1 MSINVRPLIVESNL
15 RVIKAFE
22 KTYTE
27 IANNLSKS
35 LSYNH
40 NPEFTVITIYLIY
53 KYLDHKFE
61 ELRADIQN
69 TVNDETDYLYYLGYG
84 IGLMSFYDST
94 GTSYTV
100 KSVLK
105 EVPSLVDRET
115 LVQIKN
121 VTMADLL
128 QVTRNTELS
137 IKQFIRDTMTKHLNI
152 RNLQNMGR
160 EDLYKKLISDL
171 NGTKLQQAVK
181 DNMIAIVDKAG
192 RRWKVDNYVEMVART
207 KAQEI
212 VTDGMK
218 EYVNN
223 NDGHGDLA
231 RIPVNPA
238 TVDACLDFEG
248 LIISMTGATEGYKT
262 YAELKRTNL
271 IFHPSCRH
279 TPIPYHSYNDIPAD
293 VLNRHEKVSK
303 GLE

>member
-1 MSINVRPLIVESNL
+1 MSINARPLIVESNL
-15 RVIKAFE
+15 RVVRAFE

-40 NPEFTVITIYLIY
+40 NPEFTLISIYLIY
-53 KYLDHKFE
+53 KYLDRKFE
-61 ELRADIQN
+61 ELRADIQ
-69 TVNDETDYLYYLGYG
+69 TIVNDETDYLYYLGYG
-84 IGLMSFYDST
+84 LGLMSFYDSI

-100 KSVLK
+100 SSILA
-105 EVPSLVDRET
+105 EVPSMVDREI

-121 VTMADLL
+121 VTMIDLL

-160 EDLYKKLISDL
+160 EDLYKKLVSEL
-171 NGTKLQQAVK
+171 TGKKLQQAVK

-218 EYVNN
+218 QYVENN
-223 NDGHGDLA
+223 NGHGDLA
-231 RIPVNPA
+231 RIPVNPT

-248 LIISMTGATEGYKT
+248 LIISMTGATKGYRT
-262 YAELKRTNL
+262 YDELKATNL
-271 IFHPSCRH
+271 IFHPHCRH
-279 TPIPYHSYNDIPAD
+279 TPIPYYGFNDIPDD
-293 VLNRHEKVSK
+293 VLKEHSK
-303 GLE
+303 ISRKLK